1 MIYLFGV
8 LIAIGAA
15 AAVGGGAFALRAV
28 RLGENR
34 DKWQDQVANSAGAMV
49 NALFLASFALSVV
62 ISWQAYDH
70 ARADVAAEAAALTGV
85 YTDVG
90 GLPDAAQLRH
100 EIADYATVVVDQEW
114 PLLASGSSSD
124 TAEQDLRQLARQIL
138 AVPGGQDPALA
149 VRQEAIKQLDAVSS
163 ARDLRLQ
170 DANRTLPAGLL
181 VSLLITAV
189 AVLANGL
196 LIGAPHSLSSAITLI
211 LEGALIASAVFI
223 VFVIRRPYHGAFD
236 IGPDLIR
243 MALARFTASS

>member
-1 MIYLFGV
+1 V
-8 LIAIGAA
+8 
-15 AAVGGGAFALRAV
+15 VGGGAFALRGV
-28 RLGENR
+28 RLGMNR

-70 ARADVAAEAAALTGV
+70 ARADVAAEAAALTAV

-100 EIADYATVVVDQEW
+100 EIAGYATVVIDREW
-114 PLLASGSSSD
+114 PLLASGGSSD
-124 TAEQDLRQLARQIL
+124 TAEQDLQQLAGQIL
-138 AVPGGQDPALA
+138 AMPGGQDTALA

-223 VFVIRRPYHGAFD
+223 VFVIRSPYHGAFD

>member
-1 MIYLFGV
+1 MIYFFGV

-15 AAVGGGAFALRAV
+15 AVVGGGAFALRGV
-28 RLGENR
+28 RIGQNR

-70 ARADVAAEAAALTGV
+70 ARADVAAEAAALTAV

-100 EIADYATVVVDQEW
+100 EISAYATVVVDREW
-114 PLLASGSSSD
+114 PLLSTGGSSD
-124 TAEQDLRQLARQIL
+124 TADRDIRQLAGQIL
-138 AVPGGQDPALA
+138 AAPGGPDTTQA
-149 VRQEAIKQLDAVSS
+149 VRDEAIKQLDAVSS
-163 ARDLRLQ
+163 ARDLRIQ
-170 DANRTLPAGLL
+170 DANTTLPAGLL
-181 VSLLITAV
+181 VSLLITAL
-189 AVLANGL
+189 AVVVHGL
-196 LIGAPHSLSSAITLI
+196 LVGAPHSPSSAVTLM

-243 MALARFTASS
+243 MALARFTAVS

>member
-15 AAVGGGAFALRAV
+15 AVVGGAAFALRGV

-34 DKWQDQVANSAGAMV
+34 DRWQDQVANSAGAMV

-62 ISWQAYDH
+62 ISWQSYDH
-70 ARADVAAEAAALTGV
+70 AKADVAAEAAALTAV

-100 EIADYATVVVDQEW
+100 EIADYATVVINQEW
-114 PLLASGSSSD
+114 PLLSTGGSSPAAD
-124 TAEQDLRQLARQIL
+124 QDLRQLAGQIL
-138 AVPGGQDPALA
+138 VGQDSTQAI
-149 VRQEAIKQLDAVSS
+149 RQEAIKQLDAVSS
-163 ARDLRLQ
+163 ARDLRIQ
-170 DANRTLPAGLL
+170 DANTSLPVGLL
-181 VSLLITAV
+181 ISLLITAV
-189 AVLANGL
+189 AVVVHGL
-196 LIGAPHSLSSAITLI
+196 LVGTPHSLSSAITLI

-243 MALARFTASS
+243 MALARFTTVG

>member
-114 PLLASGSSSD
+114 PLLANGSSSG
-124 TAEQDLRQLARQIL
+124 TAEQDLRQLAGQIL
-138 AVPGGQDPALA
+138 AVPGGQDSALA

-243 MALARFTASS
+243 TALARFTANS

>member
-15 AAVGGGAFALRAV
+15 ALVGGAAFALRDV

-34 DKWQDQVANSAGAMV
+34 DRWQDQVANSAGAMV

-70 ARADVAAEAAALTGV
+70 AKADVAAEAAALTAV

-90 GLPDAAQLRH
+90 GLPDAGQLRH
-100 EIADYATVVVDQEW
+100 EIADYATVVINQEW
-114 PLLASGSSSD
+114 PLLPAGGSSD
-124 TAEQDLRQLARQIL
+124 AADKDIRQLAGQIL
-138 AVPGGQDPALA
+138 VGQDSTQAI
-149 VRQEAIKQLDAVSS
+149 RQEAIKQLDAVSS
-163 ARDLRLQ
+163 ARDLRIQ
-170 DANRTLPAGLL
+170 DANTSLPAGLL
-181 VSLLITAV
+181 VSLLITAL
-189 AVLANGL
+189 AVLVHGL
-196 LIGAPHSLSSAITLI
+196 LVGAPHSLSSAITLI

-236 IGPDLIR
+236 IGPDMIR
-243 MALARFTASS
+243 MALARFTAVG

>member
-70 ARADVAAEAAALTGV
+70 ARADVAAEAGALTAV

-100 EIADYATVVVDQEW
+100 EIADYATVVVDREW
-114 PLLASGSSSD
+114 PLLASGGSSD
-124 TAEQDLRQLARQIL
+124 AAEQDLRQLAGQIL

-196 LIGAPHSLSSAITLI
+196 LIGAPHSVSSAITLI

>member
-1 MIYLFGV
+1 MIYFFGV

-15 AAVGGGAFALRAV
+15 ALVGGSAFALRGV
-28 RLGENR
+28 RLGEKR
-34 DKWQDQVANSAGAMV
+34 DRWQDQVANSAGAMV

-70 ARADVAAEAAALTGV
+70 AKADVAAEAAALTAV

-100 EIADYATVVVDQEW
+100 EIADYATVVVNQEW
-114 PLLASGSSSD
+114 PLLSTGGSSAAAD
-124 TAEQDLRQLARQIL
+124 KDIRQLAGQIL
-138 AVPGGQDPALA
+138 VGQDSTQAI
-149 VRQEAIKQLDAVSS
+149 RQEAIKQLDAVSS

-170 DANRTLPAGLL
+170 DANTSLPAGLL
-181 VSLLITAV
+181 VSLLITAIAV
-189 AVLANGL
+189 AVHGL
-196 LIGAPHSLSSAITLI
+196 LVGAPHSLSSASTLV

-236 IGPDLIR
+236 IGPDMIR
-243 MALARFTASS
+243 MALARFTAVS